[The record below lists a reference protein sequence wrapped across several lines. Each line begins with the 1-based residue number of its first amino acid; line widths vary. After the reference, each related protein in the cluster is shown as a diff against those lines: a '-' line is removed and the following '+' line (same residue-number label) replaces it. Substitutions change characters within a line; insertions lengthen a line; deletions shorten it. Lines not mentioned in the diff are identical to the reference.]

1 MDSILVCRS
10 AIFKAFPKTGRKIW
24 RSLLLDLIFVKL
36 GVKKSLLFDYADT
49 TASELNALLSNL
61 TIKLDD
67 HGPMPQCLAKE
78 LLAIQVGKDIF
89 IIHNRFFSDHVTT
102 SIDNY
107 LGENEAN
114 NETSFGIIIDVSS
127 SKGKPCKLKDNEE
140 IKNTKIALW
149 SVLNKLHLR
158 KSHCFPDNQLLEE
171 DYNICMCTIYG
182 IFLNYPVVYW
192 LNTESNN
199 LSNGLLHNYQLKIK
213 GKNLFGIDVPDRYC
227 ITSFTVPESI
237 DTEKKQDI
245 LLWWEK
251 IKETLNLNSFMEG
264 EWCCLEISSVVV
276 DSVSL

>member
-1 MDSILVCRS
+1 M
-10 AIFKAFPKTGRKIW
+10 
-24 RSLLLDLIFVKL
+24 LDLIFVKL

-49 TASELNALLSNL
+49 TACELNALLSNL

-67 HGPMPQCLAKE
+67 HGPMPPCLAKE
-78 LLAIQVGKDIF
+78 LLAVQVGKDIF
-89 IIHNRFFSDHVTT
+89 IIHNRFFSDYVSK

-114 NETSFGIIIDVSS
+114 NETSFGIVIDVSS

-140 IKNTKIALW
+140 IKKTKTALR

-158 KSHCFPDNQLLEE
+158 KSCCFPDNQLLEE
-171 DYNICMCTIYG
+171 AHNICMCTIYG

-199 LSNGLLHNYQLKIK
+199 LSNELLHNYQLKIK
-213 GKNLFGIDVPDRYC
+213 GKNLFGIDVPDRYF

-237 DTEKKQDI
+237 AKEKKQDI
-245 LLWWEK
+245 LLWMEK
-251 IKETLNLNSFMEG
+251 LKETLNLNSFMEG
-264 EWCCLEISSVVV
+264 EWCYLEISSVVF
-276 DSVSL
+276 DNVSL